1 MQPKFIGKMEVTR
14 LFDILERDL
23 KEFPKE
29 DALCGKENGIW
40 IKHSTK
46 DYADKVNS
54 ISYGLMQ
61 LGIKKGDCIATI
73 TPNRPE
79 WNFLDMAIMQIG
91 AIHVAIYP
99 TISEADYRYI
109 LNHADV
115 KLIFVS
121 GWELLRKINNIIE
134 GIPSLTDKVYTFR
147 NLRGYRHLNELIEIG
162 RANPSPEY
170 LQQIKDSILPDDVV
184 SIVYTSG
191 TTGNPKGVMLTHRNF
206 LTNIYGVL
214 PIIPVKTNNRI
225 LSYLPLCHVYERMM
239 NYTWQYLGMPIY
251 YNENLAKIQEEMV
264 EVQPDIFTTVPR
276 LLEKV
281 YDKIIAKGR
290 KLTGVK
296 RKIFFWAN
304 DIALE
309 FDFNKSKSYYRKL
322 KLARKLVLNQWYKAL
337 GGNLDVIVTGGAAI
351 QPMISKVFW
360 AMGVRVVEGYGTTE
374 SSPVI
379 AVSDFFKGGLEFG
392 TAGHVLPGTQVRIAE
407 DGEILA
413 RGNHVMKG
421 YYKAPDLTAEAIDKD
436 GWLHTGDLG
445 KLTPEGRLKITGRK
459 KEMFKTA
466 FGKYVV
472 PTILENKVSEDSLVD
487 NIMVVGENKQFAAAL
502 IVPNFPDLRSWCQN
516 KDIPYTTN
524 EEMVQHPEVIK
535 KFKKII
541 DYYNT
546 QFGETEKIKRFILIG
561 YEWSIQTGE
570 LTPTLKLKRN
580 VLLKK
585 YEEQIEKLFA

>member
-1 MQPKFIGKMEVTR
+1 M
-14 LFDILERDL
+14 

-46 DYADKVNS
+46 DYVDKVNS

-170 LQQIKDSILPDDVV
+170 LQQIKDSIQPDDVV

-214 PIIPVKTNNRI
+214 PIIPVKNNNRI

-281 YDKIIAKGR
+281 YDKILAKGR
-290 KLTGVK
+290 KLTGIK
-296 RKIFFWAN
+296 HKIFFWAN
-304 DIALE
+304 DIALD

-413 RGNHVMKG
+413 RGKHVMKG

-502 IVPNFPDLRSWCQN
+502 IVPNFADLRSWCQN

-524 EEMVQHPEVIK
+524 EEMVQHPEVQK

>member
-1 MQPKFIGKMEVTR
+1 M
-14 LFDILERDL
+14 

-46 DYADKVNS
+46 DYVDKVNS

-170 LQQIKDSILPDDVV
+170 LQQIKDSIQPDDVV

-214 PIIPVKTNNRI
+214 PIIPVKNNNRI

-281 YDKIIAKGR
+281 YDKILAKGR
-290 KLTGVK
+290 KLTGIK
-296 RKIFFWAN
+296 HKIFFWAN
-304 DIALE
+304 DIALD

-413 RGNHVMKG
+413 RGKHVMKG

-459 KEMFKTA
+459 TEMFKTA

-502 IVPNFPDLRSWCQN
+502 IVPNFADLRSWCQN

-524 EEMVQHPEVIK
+524 EEMVQHPEVQK